1 MPLYTISVLGF
12 AMFDMDTGDA
22 AARYN
27 FLATCL
33 IAAMAMLYVSLRASL
48 VPRYSYRKLMGCFL
62 SVCIPAQTDESHS
75 WRQVCCRNLDGGA
88 LYQVIGSSLPKTDF
102 LTKIDKIVVL
112 SIGTLVLQGL
122 MTKVSKTVHIRSGQ
136 QAADELDM
144 IFFVSLLVM

>member
-1 MPLYTISVLGF
+1 
-12 AMFDMDTGDA
+12 
-22 AARYN
+22 
-27 FLATCL
+27 
-33 IAAMAMLYVSLRASL
+33 MLLVSL
-48 VPRYSYRKLMGCFL
+48 
-62 SVCIPAQTDESHS
+62 PAQTDESHS
-75 WRQVCCRNLDGGA
+75 WRQVCCHNLDGGA
-88 LYQVIGSSLPKTDF
+88 LYQVVGSSLPKTDF